1 MDTNTPKPAPEEE
14 PLSPEEIKAIGEI
27 QIGPAK
33 HEVFLN
39 KHYKKL
45 IAVGAVVVVAA
56 TTAIGL
62 YAHGEQKEKNAA
74 ALMVQAGAVSPAAY
88 DEAALQRIQTD
99 YSETNSAETAKMYA
113 CLRAMTD
120 ASDTAAVDTM
130 KQLADTAK
138 SAIHR
143 QRACAALA
151 YYFMQQGDADQA
163 IVYWTKIIQMP
174 AGPYSARAFV
184 YLCDI
189 AWSKGKTDEAYQ
201 YLMQLQELYPNS
213 AVLMDPSQFV
223 GIRKILLEN
232 KAQMPE
238 VEKPENAIFNKSLGE
253 PQQLVNPG
261 VSMPEFPGTLPGSV
275 PGTLP
280 LPTAPT
286 TDIPSI

>member
-1 MDTNTPKPAPEEE
+1 MDTNTTKPTPEEE
-14 PLSPEEIKAIGEI
+14 PLTPEEIKAIGEI

-45 IAVGAVVVVAA
+45 IAVGAVVAVAA

-74 ALMVQAGAVSPAAY
+74 ALMVQAGAPTPAAY
-88 DEAALQRIQTD
+88 DDAALKRIQSD
-99 YSETNSAETAKMYA
+99 YPETNSAETAKMYA
-113 CLRAMTD
+113 ALRAMTD

-130 KQLADTAK
+130 KQLADSAK

-151 YYFMQQGDADQA
+151 YYYMDQGDSDQA

-189 AWSKGKTDEAYQ
+189 AWGKGKTDEAYQ

-213 AVLMDPSQFV
+213 AVLMDSIQFV

-232 KAQMPE
+232 KAEMPI
-238 VEKPENAIFNKSLGE
+238 VEKPENAIFNQSFGE
-253 PQQLVNPG
+253 PQQPAQPG
-261 VSMPEFPGTLPGSV
+261 VTVPEFRGTIPDAAPVSA
-275 PGTLP
+275 PQ
-280 LPTAPT
+280 PTAPT
-286 TDIPSI
+286 TDFPSV